1 MVATG
6 HESFSALA
14 LPTRVATFALLH
26 RWITKMPYAL
36 FEDDAKL
43 SQEFST
49 EQEVWQHAD
58 EAGLVDL
65 VDGKTVLEDGYTIQ
79 PCSSDEATGKPIAVP
94 PVVS

>member
-1 MVATG
+1 
-6 HESFSALA
+6 
-14 LPTRVATFALLH
+14 
-26 RWITKMPYAL
+26 MPYAL

-49 EQEVWQHAD
+49 EHEVWQHAD

-79 PCSSDEATGKPIAVP
+79 PCSFDEATGKPTAVP